1 VNALNAA
8 LSGVRTATEKVTAIW
23 ESLGKPEAA
32 GSPLVTWEPS
42 KYAGHRG
49 FAGGIELFTVAWHTR
64 REEPTYS
71 MRTDLP
77 GQGGEDKSDDL
88 EELKAIAERRLAA
101 WLTRVTGSAS

>member
-1 VNALNAA
+1 
-8 LSGVRTATEKVTAIW
+8 
-23 ESLGKPEAA
+23 
-32 GSPLVTWEPS
+32 
-42 KYAGHRG
+42 
-49 FAGGIELFTVAWHTR
+49 
-64 REEPTYS
+64 